1 MALHHPV
8 YENPDVLRLK
18 ESGQKI
24 FNPRTRGELKAEL
37 LDRPAFTAQE
47 MTFASSQKKIVITG
61 EFDDFGSTAY
71 RAVAFTLD
79 INIQSGIYRFQKD
92 EHGPILSMSYIEC
105 VEIDGRQVYHL
116 NQADVGT
123 LHLSVVE
130 SCYSARLFT
139 MEGLDHNSNSNSMEM
154 CGEFSISP
162 PHASF

>member
-1 MALHHPV
+1 MALQHPV

-139 MEGLDHNSNSNSMEM
+139 MEGLDHNSNSMEM

>member
-71 RAVAFTLD
+71 RAIAFTLD

-139 MEGLDHNSNSNSMEM
+139 MEGLDHNSNSMEM

>member
-139 MEGLDHNSNSNSMEM
+139 MEGLDHNSNSMEI

>member
-24 FNPRTRGELKAEL
+24 FNPRTRGELNAEL

-139 MEGLDHNSNSNSMEM
+139 MEGLDHNSNSMEM

>member
-8 YENPDVLRLK
+8 YEIPDVLRLK

-139 MEGLDHNSNSNSMEM
+139 MEGLDHNSNSMEM

>member
-8 YENPDVLRLK
+8 FENPDVLRLK
-18 ESGQKI
+18 ESGHKI

-61 EFDDFGSTAY
+61 EIDDFGSTTY

-79 INIQSGIYRFQKD
+79 INIQSGIYLFKKD
-92 EHGPILSMSYIEC
+92 QHGPIQSMSYIEC
-105 VEIDGRQVYHL
+105 VEVDGRPVYHL
-116 NQADVGT
+116 NQANVGT
-123 LHLSVVE
+123 LHLCVDE

-139 MEGLDHNSNSNSMEM
+139 MEGLDHEGNSMEM
-154 CGEFSISP
+154 CGDFSISP

>member
-79 INIQSGIYRFQKD
+79 INIQSGIYRFNKD

-139 MEGLDHNSNSNSMEM
+139 MEGLDHNSNSMEM

>member
-61 EFDDFGSTAY
+61 EFEDFGSTAY

-79 INIQSGIYRFQKD
+79 INIQSGIYRFNKD

-139 MEGLDHNSNSNSMEM
+139 MEGLDHNSNSMEM

>member
-123 LHLSVVE
+123 LHRSVVE

-139 MEGLDHNSNSNSMEM
+139 MEGLDHNSNSMEM

>member
-24 FNPRTRGELKAEL
+24 FNPRTRGELKADL

-139 MEGLDHNSNSNSMEM
+139 MEGLDHNSNSMEM

>member
-1 MALHHPV
+1 
-8 YENPDVLRLK
+8 
-18 ESGQKI
+18 
-24 FNPRTRGELKAEL
+24 
-37 LDRPAFTAQE
+37 

-79 INIQSGIYRFQKD
+79 INIQSGIYLFKKD

-139 MEGLDHNSNSNSMEM
+139 MEGLDHNSNSMEM

>member
-92 EHGPILSMSYIEC
+92 EHGPILTMSYIEC

-139 MEGLDHNSNSNSMEM
+139 MEGLDHNSNSMEM

>member
-1 MALHHPV
+1 MVLHHPV

-47 MTFASSQKKIVITG
+47 MTFASSQKKIVIPG

-139 MEGLDHNSNSNSMEM
+139 MEGLDHNSNSMEM

>member
-1 MALHHPV
+1 MGLHHPV

-139 MEGLDHNSNSNSMEM
+139 MEGLDHNSNSMEM

>member
-71 RAVAFTLD
+71 PAVAFTLD

-139 MEGLDHNSNSNSMEM
+139 MEGLDHNSNSMEM

>member
-47 MTFASSQKKIVITG
+47 MTFASSQKKIVING

-139 MEGLDHNSNSNSMEM
+139 MEGLDHNSNSMEM

>member
-139 MEGLDHNSNSNSMEM
+139 MEGLDQNSNSMEM

>member
-139 MEGLDHNSNSNSMEM
+139 MEGLDHNSNSMEM
-154 CGEFSISP
+154 CGDFSISP

>member
-24 FNPRTRGELKAEL
+24 FNPRTRRELKAEL

-139 MEGLDHNSNSNSMEM
+139 MEGLDHNSNSMEM

>member
-130 SCYSARLFT
+130 SCYSSRLFT
-139 MEGLDHNSNSNSMEM
+139 MEGLDHNSNSMEM

>member
-61 EFDDFGSTAY
+61 EFDDFGSTAS

-79 INIQSGIYRFQKD
+79 INIHSGIYRFQKD

-139 MEGLDHNSNSNSMEM
+139 MEGLDHNSNSMEM

>member
-139 MEGLDHNSNSNSMEM
+139 MEGLDHNSMEM

>member
-116 NQADVGT
+116 NQADVGS

-139 MEGLDHNSNSNSMEM
+139 MEGLDHNSNSMEM

>member
-47 MTFASSQKKIVITG
+47 MTFASSPKKIVITG

-139 MEGLDHNSNSNSMEM
+139 MEGLDHNSNSMEM

>member
-79 INIQSGIYRFQKD
+79 INIQSCIYRFQKD

-139 MEGLDHNSNSNSMEM
+139 MEGLDHNSNSMEM

>member
-139 MEGLDHNSNSNSMEM
+139 LEGLDHNSNSMEM

>member
-79 INIQSGIYRFQKD
+79 INIQSGIYLFKKD
-92 EHGPILSMSYIEC
+92 EHGPIQSMSYIEC
-105 VEIDGRQVYHL
+105 VEVDGRQVYHL

-139 MEGLDHNSNSNSMEM
+139 MEGLDHNSNSMEM

>member
-139 MEGLDHNSNSNSMEM
+139 MEGLDHNSNSMEM

>member
-61 EFDDFGSTAY
+61 EFEDFGSTAY
-71 RAVAFTLD
+71 RAVASTLD
-79 INIQSGIYRFQKD
+79 INIQSGIYRFNKD

-139 MEGLDHNSNSNSMEM
+139 MEGLDHNSNSMEM

>member
-139 MEGLDHNSNSNSMEM
+139 MEGLDHNSNSLEM

>member
-61 EFDDFGSTAY
+61 EFDDFGSTVY

-139 MEGLDHNSNSNSMEM
+139 MEGLDHNSNSMEM